1 MNSEFQL
8 EKIKRD
14 NLVFQSSTV
23 DDQNSAGNSEPKFQ
37 VDHFETKSKENSA
50 ITCDLNIISTDNNLL
65 LEGNEE
71 SNIKLATNNDKRVWI
86 NPEATD
92 AKLTSNQITY
102 L

>member
-1 MNSEFQL
+1 MFL
-8 EKIKRD
+8 C
-14 NLVFQSSTV
+14 VFCSVISLDICICSKPTV
-23 DDQNSAGNSEPKFQ
+23 SDGF
-37 VDHFETKSKENSA
+37 FLLGNSA

-92 AKLTSNQITY
+92 AKLTSNQIIY

>member
-1 MNSEFQL
+1 M
-8 EKIKRD
+8 D
-14 NLVFQSSTV
+14 SS
-23 DDQNSAGNSEPKFQ
+23 
-37 VDHFETKSKENSA
+37 
-50 ITCDLNIISTDNNLL
+50 STDNNLL